1 MDRRRALAFVFAL
14 ACAAPHLRAQASLAE
29 ELERLVDLPSAA
41 ERKQAARGLAERC
54 AARVGELEA
63 AARAF
68 GRFEPLAIGVQ
79 ELKVELRVG
88 AQNEAT
94 ELSLYVPASYTTER
108 AAPLLL
114 AFHGTGGRGREL
126 LGMWRRF
133 AEECG
138 MLVLAPTEA
147 GPNVGYRFSERERLA
162 ALAALRWVRRRANV
176 DENRIFAT
184 GISRGGHLAW
194 DLALR
199 FPDVFAGLAPMIG
212 GPRITL
218 QDGQN
223 NLRYCENVVGLAIRD
238 LQGAKDDPALVWSVQ
253 TIFDK
258 LRRLNALDAQL
269 VLQEDH
275 GHSFDID
282 AVDWAAFFSS
292 KRRDPR
298 PARVVRASAR
308 KHEGRAFWVEV
319 LEPGPNVKEDFTPK
333 VSAAGWASKSE
344 DEKRL
349 YLIAEAEKRTA
360 RLQVERG
367 GAGRYSATSTSVK
380 RWRILLEAQDL
391 DGKQEL
397 VVTWNGDSS
406 KQRPRPSAFV
416 LLEEFA
422 ERFDRT
428 FVPVA
433 ELQLR

>member
-1 MDRRRALAFVFAL
+1 MALRRLLAFVFAL
-14 ACAAPHLRAQASLAE
+14 ACAVPHVRAQASVVE

-41 ERKQAARGLAERC
+41 ERKQAARALAERC
-54 AARVGELEA
+54 AARIGELEA
-63 AARAF
+63 AARTF
-68 GRFEPLAIGVQ
+68 GRFEALASGVEQ
-79 ELKVELRVG
+79 RKVELQVG
-88 AQNEAT
+88 AQREAT
-94 ELSLYVPASYTTER
+94 ELSLYVPASYTPER

-114 AFHGTGGRGREL
+114 AFHGTGGRGQDV
-126 LGMWRRF
+126 LGMWRRI
-133 AEECG
+133 ADESG

-176 DENRIFAT
+176 DENRVFAT
-184 GISRGGHLAW
+184 GVSRGGHLAW

-269 VLQEDH
+269 VLHESL
-275 GHSFDID
+275 GHSFDVS
-282 AVDWAAFFSS
+282 AVEWGAFFGA
-292 KRRDPR
+292 KRRAPR
-298 PARVVRASAR
+298 PERVVRASAR
-308 KHEGRAFWVEV
+308 EHEGRAFWVEV
-319 LEPGPNVKEDFTPK
+319 LEHGPNVKEDFTPK

-344 DEKRL
+344 NEKGL

-360 RLQVERG
+360 RLQVERAS
-367 GAGRYSATSTSVK
+367 AGRYSATSTSVK
-380 RWRILLEAQDL
+380 RWRILLETQDL
-391 DGKQEL
+391 DAKQEL

>member
-1 MDRRRALAFVFAL
+1 MALRRLLAFVFAL
-14 ACAAPHLRAQASLAE
+14 ACAVPHVRAQASLAE

-41 ERKQAARGLAERC
+41 ERKQAARALAERC
-54 AARVGELEA
+54 AARIGELEA
-63 AARAF
+63 AARTF
-68 GRFEPLAIGVQ
+68 GRFEALASGVEQ
-79 ELKVELRVG
+79 VAVELRVG
-88 AQNEAT
+88 AQSETT
-94 ELSLYVPASYTTER
+94 ELSLYVPASYAPER

-114 AFHGTGGRGREL
+114 AFHGTGGRGQDV
-126 LGMWRRF
+126 LGMWRRI
-133 AEECG
+133 ADESG

-162 ALAALRWVRRRANV
+162 ALAALRWMRRRANV

-184 GISRGGHLAW
+184 GVSRGGHLAW

-199 FPDVFAGLAPMIG
+199 FPDVFAGIAPMIG

-258 LRRLNALDAQL
+258 LGRLNARDAQL
-269 VLQEDH
+269 VLHEDL
-275 GHSFDID
+275 GHSFDMS
-282 AVDWAAFFSS
+282 AVEWGAFFGA
-292 KRRDPR
+292 KRRAPR
-298 PARVVRASAR
+298 PERVVRASAR
-308 KHEGRAFWVEV
+308 EHEGRAFWVEV
-319 LEPGPNVKEDFTPK
+319 LEHGPNVKEDFTPK

-344 DEKRL
+344 NEKRL

-367 GAGRYSATSTSVK
+367 AGGRYSATSTSVK

-391 DGKQEL
+391 DAKQEL
-397 VVTWNGDSS
+397 VVTWNGDSN